1 MAGAGGVGIGLFGA
15 VTGVAWLGAV
25 VPVAGLVRNGTRTA
39 TQAEKK
45 GFAPIQAIRMSA
57 VGFEAER

>member
-25 VPVAGLVRNGTRTA
+25 VPVAGLVRNGTRTV
-39 TQAEKK
+39 TQAEPLRKK
-45 GFAPIQAIRMSA
+45 ISLQYKRYA
-57 VGFEAER
+57 

>member
-25 VPVAGLVRNGTRTA
+25 VPVAGLVGNGTRTV
-39 TQAEKK
+39 TQAEEK
-45 GFAPIQAIRMSA
+45 GFRSNT
-57 VGFEAER
+57 GDTHERCRFRS